1 MFEVKE
7 KPRLVERAFLISV
20 IRREEEREEANS
32 LLEELSELVGNLG
45 IGVCHKTVIRVR
57 KTFPGHILGK
67 GKLEEVVNQVREF
80 KCDVIIFDNE
90 ISPGQQRN
98 WEEEAKVLVID
109 RHEVILDVFAKRAQT
124 KEASL
129 QVRLAT
135 LEYSLPRLRRAWTHL
150 GRQRGG
156 GVTQRGEGEAQIE
169 LDQRML
175 RDKIASTKREI
186 AQVSVRRS
194 TSRKKRQRIPL
205 RTLAIVGYTNAG
217 KSTLLNC
224 MTGADVLSEDKLFA
238 TLDPTSRKVRLPSG
252 RTVVLTDTVGFIRK
266 LPHRLVDAFKATL
279 EEALVA
285 DLLLHVVDLSNPEF
299 AKQMETTVEVLKELG
314 GADKEILTVYNKVD
328 QTDDPLT
335 KIKAQNLASECSFI
349 SAKTGQGID
358 ELLGV
363 IEKKLDEGEDVHD
376 YLIPHDQYSLVSKLR
391 EQGSLLSEE
400 VVEGGVVVKATPRGN
415 LAYQIK
421 GFLDCPE

>member
-7 KPRLVERAFLISV
+7 KPKLVERAFLISV
-20 IRREEEREEANS
+20 ILREDEREEAES

-45 IGVCHKTVIRVR
+45 IEVCWKTVVRAR

-67 GKLEEVVNQVREF
+67 GKLKEVVNQVGELN
-80 KCDVIIFDNE
+80 CDVIIFDNE

-109 RHEVILDVFAKRAQT
+109 RHEVILDVFATRAQT
-124 KEASL
+124 KEARL
-129 QVRLAT
+129 QVRLAR

-194 TSRKKRQRIPL
+194 TGRKKRQRIPL

-224 MTGADVLSEDKLFA
+224 MTGAQVLSEDKLFA

-285 DLLLHVVDLSNPEF
+285 DLLLHIVDLSNPEF

-328 QTDDPLT
+328 RVDDPVT
-335 KIKAQNLASECSFI
+335 KANAKILVGECSFL
-349 SAKTGQGID
+349 SAKTGFGIESLL
-358 ELLGV
+358 EL
-363 IEKKLDEGEDVHD
+363 IENKLDEGEIARD
-376 YLIPHDQYSLVSKLR
+376 YLIPHELYSLVSKLR
-391 EQGSLLSEE
+391 EQGSLLAEE
-400 VVEGGVVVKATPRGN
+400 VVETGVSVKATPRGS

-421 GFLDCPE
+421 EFLDPS

>member
-7 KPRLVERAFLISV
+7 KPKLVERAFLISV
-20 IRREEEREEANS
+20 ILREDEREEAES

-45 IGVCHKTVIRVR
+45 IEVCWKTVVRAR

-67 GKLEEVVNQVREF
+67 GKLKEVVNQVGELN
-80 KCDVIIFDNE
+80 CDVIIFDNE

-109 RHEVILDVFAKRAQT
+109 RHEVILDVFATRAQT
-124 KEASL
+124 KEARL
-129 QVRLAT
+129 QVRLAR

-194 TSRKKRQRIPL
+194 TGRKKRQRIPL

-224 MTGADVLSEDKLFA
+224 MTGAQVLSEDKLFA

-285 DLLLHVVDLSNPEF
+285 DLLLHIVDLSNPEF

-328 QTDDPLT
+328 RVDDPVT
-335 KIKAQNLASECSFI
+335 KANAKILVGECSFL
-349 SAKTGQGID
+349 SAKTGFGIESLL
-358 ELLGV
+358 EL
-363 IEKKLDEGEDVHD
+363 IENKLDEGEAARD
-376 YLIPHDQYSLVSKLR
+376 YLIPHELYSLVSKLR
-391 EQGSLLSEE
+391 EQGSLLAEE
-400 VVEGGVVVKATPRGN
+400 VVETGVSVKATPRGS

-421 GFLDCPE
+421 EFLDPS

>member
-7 KPRLVERAFLISV
+7 KPRLVERAFLLSV
-20 IRREEEREEANS
+20 IRREDERKEAES
-32 LLEELSELVGNLG
+32 LLEELSELVQNLG
-45 IGVCHKTVIRVR
+45 IKVYHKIVVRTR

-67 GKLEEVVNQVREF
+67 GKLEEVLNQVRELN
-80 KCDVIIFDNE
+80 CDVIIFDNE

-109 RHEVILDVFAKRAQT
+109 RHEVILDVFAERAQT

-129 QVRLAT
+129 QVRLAR

-186 AQVSVRRS
+186 TQVSVRRS

-224 MTGADVLSEDKLFA
+224 MTGAEVLSEDKLFA
-238 TLDPTSRKVRLPSG
+238 TLDPTSRKVRLPGG

-299 AKQMETTVEVLKELG
+299 AEQMETTVEVLKELG

-328 QTDDPLT
+328 QAEDSLM
-335 KIKAQNLASECSFI
+335 KINARNLVTECSFI
-349 SAKTGQGID
+349 SAKTSQGID
-358 ELLGV
+358 ELLEL
-363 IEKKLDEGEDVHD
+363 IEKKLDEGEDAND

-400 VVEGGVVVKATPRGN
+400 VVDSGVCVKATPRGS

-421 GFLDCPE
+421 EFLVYS

>member
-7 KPRLVERAFLISV
+7 KPKLVERAFLISV
-20 IRREEEREEANS
+20 ILREDEREEAES

-45 IGVCHKTVIRVR
+45 IEVCWKTVVRAR

-67 GKLEEVVNQVREF
+67 GKLKEVVNQVGELN
-80 KCDVIIFDNE
+80 CDVIIFDNE

-109 RHEVILDVFAKRAQT
+109 RHEVILDVFATRAQT
-124 KEASL
+124 KEARL
-129 QVRLAT
+129 QVRLAR

-194 TSRKKRQRIPL
+194 TGRKKRQRIPL
-205 RTLAIVGYTNAG
+205 LTLAIVGYTNAG

-224 MTGADVLSEDKLFA
+224 MTGAQVLSEDKLFA

-285 DLLLHVVDLSNPEF
+285 DLLLHIVDLSNPEF

-328 QTDDPLT
+328 RVDDPVT
-335 KIKAQNLASECSFI
+335 KANAKILVGECSFL
-349 SAKTGQGID
+349 SAKTGFGIESLL
-358 ELLGV
+358 EL
-363 IEKKLDEGEDVHD
+363 IENKLDEGEVARD
-376 YLIPHDQYSLVSKLR
+376 YLIQHELYSMVSKLR
-391 EQGSLLSEE
+391 
-400 VVEGGVVVKATPRGN
+400 
-415 LAYQIK
+415 
-421 GFLDCPE
+421 

>member
-7 KPRLVERAFLISV
+7 KPRLVERAFLLSV
-20 IRREEEREEANS
+20 VRREEEKEEANS
-32 LLEELSELVGNLG
+32 LLDELGELVENLG
-45 IGVCHKTVIRVR
+45 IEVCQKIVFRVR

-67 GKLEEVVNQVREF
+67 GKLEEVLNQVRELN
-80 KCDVIIFDNE
+80 CDVIIFDNE

-129 QVRLAT
+129 QVRLAR

-224 MTGADVLSEDKLFA
+224 MTGSAVLSEDKLFA
-238 TLDPTSRKVRLPSG
+238 TLDPTSRKVRLPGG

-285 DLLLHVVDLSNPEF
+285 DLLLHVVDLSNPEME
-299 AKQMETTVEVLKELG
+299 KQMETTVEVLEELG
-314 GADKEILTVYNKVD
+314 GGDKEILTVYNKVD
-328 QTDDPLT
+328 QAPDPLT
-335 KIKAQNLASECSFI
+335 RIKARNLVPECSFI
-349 SAKTGQGID
+349 SAKTSQGIEGLL
-358 ELLGV
+358 EL

-400 VVEGGVVVKATPRGN
+400 VVEGGVVVRAAPRGN

-421 GFLDCPE
+421 EFLDHSQ

>member
-7 KPRLVERAFLISV
+7 KPKLVERAFLISV
-20 IRREEEREEANS
+20 ILHEDEREEAES

-45 IGVCHKTVIRVR
+45 IEVCWKTVVRAR

-67 GKLEEVVNQVREF
+67 GKLKEVVNQVGELN
-80 KCDVIIFDNE
+80 CDVIIFDNE

-109 RHEVILDVFAKRAQT
+109 RHEVILDVFATRAQT
-124 KEASL
+124 KEARL
-129 QVRLAT
+129 QVRLAR
-135 LEYSLPRLRRAWTHL
+135 LEYSLPRLTSAWTHL

-194 TSRKKRQRIPL
+194 TGRKKRQRIPL

-224 MTGADVLSEDKLFA
+224 MTGAQVLSEDKLFA

-285 DLLLHVVDLSNPEF
+285 DLLLHIVDLSNPEF

-328 QTDDPLT
+328 RVDDPVT
-335 KIKAQNLASECSFI
+335 KANAKILVGECSFL
-349 SAKTGQGID
+349 SAKTGFGIESLL
-358 ELLGV
+358 EL
-363 IEKKLDEGEDVHD
+363 IENKLDEGEAARD
-376 YLIPHDQYSLVSKLR
+376 YLIPHELYSLVSKLR
-391 EQGSLLSEE
+391 EQGSLLAEE
-400 VVEGGVVVKATPRGN
+400 VVETGVSVKATPRGS

-421 GFLDCPE
+421 EFLDPS